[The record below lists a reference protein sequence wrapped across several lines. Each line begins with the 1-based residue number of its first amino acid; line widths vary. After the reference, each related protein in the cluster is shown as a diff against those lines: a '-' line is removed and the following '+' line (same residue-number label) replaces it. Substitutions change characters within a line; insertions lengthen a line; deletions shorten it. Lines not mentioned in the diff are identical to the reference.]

1 MDPARRHRIRPLP
14 LAAVLAGGLLLAGA
28 GGAAGGDGRA
38 GACAVPGAWIDPADG
53 SAIAHDRLIADMAAR
68 PVVLL
73 GEHHDDA
80 GHHRWQLHTL
90 AALHGR
96 RPDMAIGFEAFPRR
110 VQPVLD
116 RWVAGELSAD
126 AFLADAGW
134 AEVWGFDADL
144 YLPLFEFARLHR
156 VPMLALNV
164 ERDLVARVGREGF
177 DAVPPGDREGVSK
190 PAPPPDA
197 YIRSLARVYD
207 DKKRPHR
214 PPSGDTVPGTQEA
227 DRSDIAE
234 TLADPAFRRF
244 VDAQLTWDRAM
255 AEAIVGARAAE
266 GAPLVV
272 GILGQGHVEHRWGVP
287 HQLADLGIPDA
298 AVLLPVAPSEDCAG
312 VPPDLADAVFTV
324 PPAGDP
330 PPPGP
335 RLGVMIETVSGG
347 GDGSAG
353 ARVIEV
359 VPGGVAEA
367 TGIEAG
373 DIIVEA
379 AGRPIAKSGDLIA
392 TVRQQSPGTWLPL
405 KVQRDGAT
413 VDRVARF
420 PPNPAEPQ

>member
-1 MDPARRHRIRPLP
+1 
-14 LAAVLAGGLLLAGA
+14 
-28 GGAAGGDGRA
+28 
-38 GACAVPGAWIDPADG
+38 
-53 SAIAHDRLIADMAAR
+53 
-68 PVVLL
+68 
-73 GEHHDDA
+73 
-80 GHHRWQLHTL
+80 
-90 AALHGR
+90 
-96 RPDMAIGFEAFPRR
+96 
-110 VQPVLD
+110 
-116 RWVAGELSAD
+116 
-126 AFLADAGW
+126 
-134 AEVWGFDADL
+134 
-144 YLPLFEFARLHR
+144 
-156 VPMLALNV
+156 
-164 ERDLVARVGREGF
+164 
-177 DAVPPGDREGVSK
+177 
-190 PAPPPDA
+190 
-197 YIRSLARVYD
+197 
-207 DKKRPHR
+207 
-214 PPSGDTVPGTQEA
+214 
-227 DRSDIAE
+227 
-234 TLADPAFRRF
+234 LADPAFRRF
-244 VDAQLTWDRAM
+244 VEAQLTWDRAM
-255 AEAIVGARAAE
+255 AEAIAGARTAE
-266 GAPLVV
+266 SAPLVV

-298 AVLLPVAPSEDCAG
+298 AVLLPVAPPEDCAG

-324 PPAGDP
+324 PSAGDP

-379 AGRPIAKSGDLIA
+379 AGVPIAKSGDLIA